1 MEICP
6 SSWSHVL
13 CELVN
18 VAKRRRTMRK
28 LWSDGLSILGRS
40 LSRQVFEETGLL
52 DVGHMPAAGANLRAK
67 ARERGHRWLQ
77 SCSIGC
83 SDCKLQKRVM
93 ALCLFLQKFPRLIAF
108 KSTWLNSITVVCC
121 VGRFISRLANH
132 ESTMRLWCF
141 VRGSLIPQTFCKLEP
156 QLAKRCGVDTRL
168 CWGSAEV
175 WWRSPGRLVAA
186 FIVWSWHLWDCR
198 GWLERVRRHLHAVT

>member
-6 SSWSHVL
+6 SSWSPVL

-28 LWSDGLSILGRS
+28 LWSDGLSILGRC

-52 DVGHMPAAGANLRAK
+52 DVGHLPAAGANLRAK

-93 ALCLFLQKFPRLIAF
+93 AFCLFLQKFPRLIAF

-121 VGRFISRLANH
+121 VGRFIFTKAQCVCDVLC
-132 ESTMRLWCF
+132 EDLWF
-141 VRGSLIPQTFCKLEP
+141 LRPFASWNLNWRKEVGL
-156 QLAKRCGVDTRL
+156 TRI

-198 GWLERVRRHLHAVT
+198 GWPERVRRHLHAVT